1 MNKKNIFRVTLM
13 VLLVACFLFAYSTV
27 AFAADVSGS
36 EAGSG
41 IGNFLEGILNCLVM
55 ICEGIIGLFVALI
68 DLVVYLVNLILGL
81 FS

>member
-1 MNKKNIFRVTLM
+1 MNKKKMIRMTVM

-36 EAGSG
+36 EAGTG
-41 IGNFLEGILNCLVM
+41 IGSFLDGVLDCLVM

-68 DLVVYLVNLILGL
+68 DLVVYLVESIIGL